1 MEIKIIRKIDN
12 LGRIVIPKDL
22 RVMVRIALGDA
33 VEITVKKNAVV
44 IKKQRVRHIYSASP
58 VMFYQPLPSA
68 APWLS
73 LCVAARHS
81 A

>member
-22 RVMVRIALGDA
+22 RAMLRIALGDA

-44 IKKQRVRHIYSASP
+44 IKKVKGEA
-58 VMFYQPLPSA
+58 
-68 APWLS
+68 
-73 LCVAARHS
+73 
-81 A
+81 